1 MCHRLL
7 AAALATASLSVL
19 ASCAPSEDAPSS
31 ESFPPGTP
39 LRAEQSPLGCVGVLS
54 GDTLQEFFQV
64 VTPFLL
70 PDRTLAVPLASLGE
84 IRIFQ
89 LDGRFITRF
98 GASGEGPGEFRALSA
113 AWPRGDTIEAF
124 DRRLRRITRFLPDG
138 SEEVLPLERVSSAQA
153 AIPGALSTGWALMGV
168 ADAPYGGRDR
178 MALHL
183 FARDGSHMG
192 EIASL
197 EGMERI
203 EVGNFAGP
211 HPLSPMTFFA
221 VGHDRVFAGESL
233 SPSVGVFDSAGALT
247 QEITWQPDRG
257 LSPEVALET
266 VINAIVA
273 RADPDR
279 AQNTRERLESFPT
292 SDRVSVF
299 WGLMA
304 DEPGFLW
311 VRPFDPQEHS
321 LELGARPGTG
331 GSWLVI
337 SPAGRRITSVE
348 VPVDLEP
355 TFVAEDAIVGIQR
368 DEHGVESVCA
378 FGLIRQTVST
388 VSR

>member
-1 MCHRLL
+1 
-7 AAALATASLSVL
+7 
-19 ASCAPSEDAPSS
+19 
-31 ESFPPGTP
+31 
-39 LRAEQSPLGCVGVLS
+39 VGVLS

-247 QEITWQPDRG
+247 QEITWQPDQG